1 MKPTL
6 TMDHF
11 SNNLRF
17 RKSARSV
24 CVLLA
29 LTIAFSPT
37 SPAKKRR
44 VTTPAVEVRYI
55 AALATANRF
64 LTAWQ
69 SSDQEAALL
78 LLTDRAKHKA
88 SEAGIDALFHG
99 PRGRAFEIVHG
110 RPLNQ
115 SRYQFPVVL
124 LQVSG
129 ETNQPHRK
137 FTNIVIANSG
147 KNDWAV
153 DTLP

>member
-6 TMDHF
+6 TMDSF

-17 RKSARSV
+17 RKSARSL
-24 CVLLA
+24 CFLLA
-29 LTIAFSPT
+29 LTIAFSPA
-37 SPAKKRR
+37 SSAKKRKAA
-44 VTTPAVEVRYI
+44 TPAVDASYI
-55 AALATANRF
+55 AALATADRF

-88 SEAGIDALFHG
+88 SEAGIDALFHD
-99 PRGRAFEIVHG
+99 PAGRAFEIVHG
-110 RPLNQ
+110 RPLNR

-124 LQVSG
+124 LQASG
-129 ETNQPHRK
+129 DTNQPHRK
-137 FTNIVIANSG
+137 FTNIVVANSG